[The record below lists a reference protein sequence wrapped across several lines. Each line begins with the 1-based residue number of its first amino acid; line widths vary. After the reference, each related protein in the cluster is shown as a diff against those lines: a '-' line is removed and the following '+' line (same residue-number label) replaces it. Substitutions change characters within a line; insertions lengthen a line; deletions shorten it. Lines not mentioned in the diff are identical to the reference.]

1 MDVSLR
7 EICIEPDTPILQALA
22 CMNRGSL
29 GIVLVVDQEGKL
41 LNTIVDGDIR
51 RALLTGMDF
60 RGPVSSLLERM
71 KTGDPVTAQEGI
83 DKSGLLE
90 LMKNNHIRQVPI
102 LDPEGRVVD
111 LVTERELLPEL
122 TMPLKAVIM
131 AGGFGKRMQPLT
143 KDCPKPMLPV
153 GDQPLLEVI
162 IEQLKNAG
170 INKVSVTTHYL
181 GHKIKEHFGDGK
193 DLGVSLDYVTEDTPL
208 GTAGALG
215 LMSTPQEPLL
225 VINGDIL
232 SQIDYRAM
240 LDFHNEHRA
249 ALTVG
254 VRQYD
259 MKVPFGVVNTNTKD
273 ALVQSLEEKPIFS
286 FLVNAGIYLL
296 APSTHHFI
304 EAGKHLDMTDLIKI
318 LVAKGEKV
326 VSFPIIEYWLDV
338 GNPKDYKRA
347 QEFMSA
353 NGSSKRPIS

>member
-1 MDVSLR
+1 MEVPLS

-22 CMNRGSL
+22 CMNQGSL
-29 GIVLVVDQEGKL
+29 GIVLVVNQQGKL
-41 LNTIVDGDIR
+41 VNTIVDGDIR
-51 RALLTGMDF
+51 RALLSGMDF
-60 RGPVSSLLERM
+60 HGPVANLLERM
-71 KTGDPVTAQEGI
+71 KTSEPVTAQEGV
-83 DKSGLLE
+83 DKSMLLA
-90 LMKNNHIRQVPI
+90 LMKQNHVRQVPI
-102 LDPEGRVVD
+102 LDQQDRVVD
-111 LVTERELLPEL
+111 LVTERELLPESI
-122 TMPLKAVIM
+122 TPLQAVIM

-181 GHKIKEHFGDGK
+181 GHKIREHFGDGK

-215 LMSTPQEPLL
+215 LMSAPQEPLL

-240 LDFHNEHRA
+240 LDFHNENRA

-259 MKVPFGVVNTNTKD
+259 MKVPFGVVNTKD

-296 APSTHHFI
+296 APATHHYI

-318 LVAKGEKV
+318 LVAEGEKV

-338 GNPKDYKRA
+338 GNPKDYERA
-347 QEFMSA
+347 QEFMAS
-353 NGSSKRPIS
+353 RD